1 MKFKFKLEKVLK
13 HKHVLEKQAQRDFA
27 EMQKKLDEQLNL
39 LKSLE
44 DSLKNTYNERQA
56 IVLAGVNVSAS
67 LDYVQKAY
75 EGYIY
80 MIQNQRKIIAGLE
93 KIVEEKR
100 LRLVEATKDRKVF
113 EKLKEKKKDEF
124 IKDKKRKDQK
134 ITDEM
139 NGMLANQRGRE

>member
-13 HKHVLEKQAQRDFA
+13 HKHILEKQAQRDFA

-44 DSLKNTYNERQA
+44 DNLKNTYNERQA
-56 IVLAGVNVSAS
+56 IIKTGTNVSAN
-67 LDYVQKAY
+67 LDFVQKAF
-75 EGYIY
+75 EGYRY
-80 MIQNQRKIIAGLE
+80 MIQNQQKIIVGLE

-124 IKDKKRKDQK
+124 IKEKKRRDQK
-134 ITDEM
+134 VTDEM
-139 NGMLANQRGRE
+139 NSMLANQRGRE

>member
-1 MKFKFKLEKVLK
+1 MKFKFKLEKVLQ
-13 HKHVLEKQAQRDFA
+13 HKHILEKQAQRDFS

-44 DSLKNTYNERQA
+44 DSLKNTYNERQT
-56 IVLAGVNVSAS
+56 IILAGGSVSAN
-67 LDYVQKAY
+67 LDFVQKAY
-75 EGYIY
+75 DGYRY
-80 MIQNQRKIIAGLE
+80 MIENQKKIIIGLE

-113 EKLKEKKKDEF
+113 EKLKEKKEDEF

-134 ITDEM
+134 ITDEI

>member
-1 MKFKFKLEKVLK
+1 MKFKFKLEKVLQ
-13 HKHVLEKQAQRDFA
+13 HKHILEKQAQRDFS

-44 DSLKNTYNERQA
+44 DSLKNTYNERQT
-56 IVLAGVNVSAS
+56 IILAGGSVSAN
-67 LDYVQKAY
+67 LDFVQKAY
-75 EGYIY
+75 DGYRY
-80 MIQNQRKIIAGLE
+80 MIENQKKIIIGLE

-134 ITDEM
+134 TTDEI